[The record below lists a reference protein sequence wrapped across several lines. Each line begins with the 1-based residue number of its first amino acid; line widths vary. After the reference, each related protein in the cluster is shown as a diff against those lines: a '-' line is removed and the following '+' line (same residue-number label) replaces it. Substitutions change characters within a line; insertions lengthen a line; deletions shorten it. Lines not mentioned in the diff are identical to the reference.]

1 MSVILL
7 LTTFGLGLRH
17 GVDWDHLAAITDIT
31 GAEYDRRRAA
41 LLAFLYALGH
51 GAAVIALGGIAITL
65 GEHLPTWIDPVM
77 ERIVGVTLL
86 VLAFMLVRSLR
97 RRDSAPMSRGM
108 MLFQASR
115 RLRDAL
121 RRKTVVKVAHDHDH
135 GHGHGDAMHGHR
147 HGPLC
152 ELDGVAPVAEVRV
165 LTKHK
170 HQHVHAVDIARY
182 TTGGAIAIGVL
193 HGIGAETGTQAVV
206 LVSATHVASTGA
218 ALAVLGAFAAGIIA
232 TTGLLAVG
240 AAFGWTSVSR
250 SSKPFFVLTVAT
262 AITSGIIGAIFLTGH
277 AGALPPILGG

>member
-1 MSVILL
+1 MSVLLL

-31 GAEYDRRRAA
+31 GAEYDRSRAA

-77 ERIVGVTLL
+77 ERIVGATLL
-86 VLAFMLVRSLR
+86 VLAVMLVRSLR
-97 RRDSAPMSRGM
+97 RRNSAPMSRGM
-108 MLFQASR
+108 MVFQALR

-121 RRKTVVKVAHDHDH
+121 RRTKVVKVEHDHH
-135 GHGHGDAMHGHR
+135 HGHGDALHGHGHR
-147 HGPLC
+147 PVP
-152 ELDGVAPVAEVRV
+152 ELDGVDAVAEVQV

-170 HQHVHAVDIARY
+170 HQHVHAVDVARY

-193 HGIGAETGTQAVV
+193 HGVGAETGTQAVV
-206 LVSATHVASTGA
+206 LVSATHVASTAA
-218 ALAVLGAFAAGIIA
+218 ALAVLGAFAAGIVA